1 MGMGNI
7 AETIFG
13 NYTLPQMLIAAVFY
27 GATAPSPNP
36 LGPDVFWNWKSQ
48 NFERFYGTY
57 TEYLYNTPW
66 EGWVTL

>member
-36 LGPDVFWNWKSQ
+36 LGPDVF
-48 NFERFYGTY
+48 
-57 TEYLYNTPW
+57 
-66 EGWVTL
+66 